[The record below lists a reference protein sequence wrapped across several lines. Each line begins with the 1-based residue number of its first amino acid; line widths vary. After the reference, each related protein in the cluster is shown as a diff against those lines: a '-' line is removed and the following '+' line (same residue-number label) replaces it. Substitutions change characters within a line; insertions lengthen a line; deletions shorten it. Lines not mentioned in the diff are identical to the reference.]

1 MMEIAGQDAELPEM
15 RRRAKFFGLFV
26 MLTFL
31 AIAARLF
38 YLQIVEGD
46 TFYRLTSDNIIRTD
60 PLPAVRGQIRDRK
73 NRRSIPHRL
82 EKCGLIPFR
91 NDTAQSGLWR
101 ISGIR
106 QVIYVQTSLQ
116 PVERLRAARKLAGEG
131 TGDGR

>member
-1 MMEIAGQDAELPEM
+1 MGNPPAITLAQIT
-15 RRRAKFFGLFV
+15 AKASGEFE
-26 MLTFL
+26 
-31 AIAARLF
+31 AW
-38 YLQIVEGD
+38 
-46 TFYRLTSDNIIRTD
+46 
-60 PLPAVRGQIRDRK
+60 IRDRK

-106 QVIYVQTSLQ
+106 QVIYVQASLQ